1 MALNESFAQLELPA
15 SVVER
20 ARAGELAAFEQI
32 YRRFERPVYTLALRM
47 LGDAEGAREVLHDA
61 MLKVFQRIDQYRNDA
76 PFWAW
81 LRQVATNEALMRLRR
96 EHRFDVEADSEQ
108 IVDGAAPPW
117 VRADSLALERALG
130 KLPALTRS
138 VLWMYH
144 VEGYSHPE
152 IAELVGKTISFSK
165 SQVARGTAR
174 LRDLL
179 APVTEHVSCRIQTS
193 MAL

>member
-1 MALNESFAQLELPA
+1 MSEAFSQLELPDA
-15 SVVER
+15 VVER

-47 LGDAEGAREVLHDA
+47 LGDAESAREVLHDA

-81 LRQVATNEALMRLRR
+81 LRQVASNEALMRLRR
-96 EHRFDVEADSEQ
+96 EHRFEPEPDADDM
-108 IVDGAAPPW
+108 IDAGAAPW
-117 VRADSLALERALG
+117 IRADSLALERALG
-130 KLPALTRS
+130 QLPALTRS
-138 VLWMYH
+138 VLWLYH

-152 IAELVGKTISFSK
+152 IADLVGKTTSFSK
-165 SQVARGTAR
+165 SLVARGTAR

-179 APVTEHVSCRIQTS
+179 APATEHLSCRMQTS
-193 MAL
+193 MAN

>member
-1 MALNESFAQLELPA
+1 MSEAFSQLELP
-15 SVVER
+15 STVVER

-47 LGDAEGAREVLHDA
+47 LGDAESAREVLHDA
-61 MLKVFQRIDQYRNDA
+61 MLKVFQRIGQYRNDA

-81 LRQVATNEALMRLRR
+81 LRQIASNEALMRLRR
-96 EHRFDVEADSEQ
+96 EHRFEPEPDEDQVA
-108 IVDGAAPPW
+108 DGAAPPW
-117 VRADSLALERALG
+117 VRADALALERALG
-130 KLPALTRS
+130 QLPAVTRS
-138 VLWMYH
+138 VLWLYH

-152 IAELVGKTISFSK
+152 IADMVGKTTSFSK

-174 LRDLL
+174 LRALL
-179 APVTEHVSCRIQTS
+179 EPVAESVSCQNQTS